1 MHPLRTL
8 LDNAAHGS
16 FPPCDGVVEVLP
28 SPGGYADAVI
38 GFTGHFVIAADIT
51 PGSIAPRVAPAD
63 FSLPMA
69 PGTLADLG
77 RQLGSTPRAYDA
89 LFCRIGDGAGA
100 PPWLREVDAH
110 DHPRVDRANRFR
122 TDVRL
127 WITDDDDAVL
137 ILGRGV
143 CGRWELGFEV
153 APNAQRRG
161 LGRAVAAAGAALVP
175 AGEPVWAQ
183 VAPGN
188 AASMRAVA
196 AAGYSVVGS
205 EVLFPRAAQ

>member
-1 MHPLRTL
+1 MHPLRVL

-38 GFTGHFVIAADIT
+38 GFTGHFVLAADVDPASVVT
-51 PGSIAPRVAPAD
+51 KVAPAD

-77 RQLGSTPRAYDA
+77 RRLGSAPRAYDA
-89 LFCRIGDGAGA
+89 LFCRIGEGTGA
-100 PPWLREVDAH
+100 PAWLHEVDAH
-110 DHPRVDRANRFR
+110 DHPRVDRAARIR
-122 TDVRL
+122 TDLRL
-127 WITDDDDAVL
+127 WIADDVAAVL

-153 APNAQRRG
+153 APHAQGRG
-161 LGRAVAAAGAALVP
+161 LGRAVAAAGAAIAP
-175 AGEPVWAQ
+175 AGEPLWAQ

-196 AAGYSVVGS
+196 AAGYTVVGS
-205 EVLFPRAAQ
+205 EVLFLRADQ